1 MREVSSKQDA
11 ASYLMTMAHIQDI
24 NYESAIL
31 SALSLT
37 HTTLWRALDQLPFDA
52 ANGGK
57 APTPAELSVNRH
69 SLSWLPQG
77 PGSLRLTSWWWRSEF
92 HHSRV

>member
-37 HTTLWRALDQLPFDA
+37 HTTL
-52 ANGGK
+52 
-57 APTPAELSVNRH
+57 
-69 SLSWLPQG
+69 
-77 PGSLRLTSWWWRSEF
+77 
-92 HHSRV
+92 